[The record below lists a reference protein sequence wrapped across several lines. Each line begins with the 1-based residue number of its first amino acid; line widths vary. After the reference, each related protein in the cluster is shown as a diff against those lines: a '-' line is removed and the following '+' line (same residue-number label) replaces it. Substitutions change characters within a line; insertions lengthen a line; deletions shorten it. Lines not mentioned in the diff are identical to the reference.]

1 MKREFKPEP
10 WMAEFLQGRHSQ
22 EEWDAFFYYCE
33 AGPVKR
39 WFMRLASVLNTVAMA
54 VYGPKRGR

>member
-1 MKREFKPEP
+1 MRREFVPEP
-10 WMAEFLQGRHSQ
+10 WMAEFTKGRHSQ

-39 WFMRLASVLNTVAMA
+39 WFLNVASAMNAVLGAI
-54 VYGPKRGR
+54 YSPRKWR

>member
-1 MKREFKPEP
+1 MKREFKTEP
-10 WMAEFLQGRHSQ
+10 WMAEFTQGRHSQ

-39 WFMRLASVLNTVAMA
+39 WFLRWTSVLRSIILASHEV
-54 VYGPKRGR
+54 RR

>member
-1 MKREFKPEP
+1 MKREYKPEP

-33 AGPVKR
+33 AGPLKR
-39 WFMRLASVLNTVAMA
+39 WFLRFGSIMRMILEEA
-54 VYGPKRGR
+54 YGRKI